1 MVTGQVSIIFMYF
14 HVTCLFVM
22 RADGMHMGCD
32 MRRKYVVHVAWVQ
45 HACAVYP
52 AACICTE
59 KIHRLCRYFLFDEF
73 LWCLLDGST
82 AVGFYKGS
90 RMSLSRSLLIVE
102 MTDFR

>member
-1 MVTGQVSIIFMYF
+1 MVTGQVFIIFLYF
-14 HVTCLFVM
+14 HVKCLFVM
-22 RADGMHMGCD
+22 RTDGMHMACA
-32 MRRKYVVHVAWVQ
+32 MRKMYVVHVAWVQ
-45 HACAVYP
+45 YACGVYP
-52 AACICTE
+52 AAFIGTE

-82 AVGFYKGS
+82 AVCFYKGS